1 MNALP
6 EAAAGGLAALDAE
19 LRSVLDH
26 AQAAVWDWQLG
37 ADRFEVGE
45 AWLRAL
51 GVEVGAGDGAL
62 TIAEWKR
69 RIHPDDHGAF
79 AAATESC
86 HHGGERF
93 ECEYRLLAAGHRWLW
108 VLQRGRVTQR
118 DRNGSAQRLGG
129 LVLDIDRRKGEEV
142 ARSDSESRL
151 ATALWGARAAFWQWH
166 VPSNARTASPL
177 WLAMTGYSRAQ
188 WDTMPNPWYS
198 NLHPDERERV
208 DRQLQEHAQGLRD
221 SVEFEYRFQT
231 ASGEFRWMQDRGRA
245 VEWDLQGRPVLVI
258 GVTLDIDAAKRAE
271 AHLRSS
277 EHMLETAAW
286 GAGIGL
292 WETNFVTDTT
302 RWFNDWCERHDIWP
316 CDGDD
321 HVQRWDDNLHP
332 DEGPEATR
340 RFYEHVNGKAEYY
353 DAEYRIKTKSGNW
366 RWVFE
371 RGRVVERD
379 AQGKAVRMLGVCMDL
394 DETKV
399 AERRANARNERVES
413 ALQLTTAGVW
423 DWDVDLNQTNHTDG
437 YYRVFGVDPA
447 FGRANVRG
455 WRQVLGTDPEGEIEK
470 FRDRLRHVDPSAQV
484 LETEYRFRHTDGS
497 WHWALDRAFVVDRD
511 EQGAT
516 RRVLGLVVDITA
528 RKIRETALSA
538 ADQRFRAVAR
548 ELRCVIYEID
558 NETGLSTGEGYE
570 RVLGYPTGSLPR
582 PQDWASL
589 VHPEDQPLLAQWF
602 DRNAESMAALQYRI
616 RHRDGHYLTLL
627 DSPCV
632 VRDASGKVV
641 RIVGVAVDISAQAS
655 AQESLRQSQE
665 MLQMVAAGTG
675 DWLYLV
681 DEDRRVQFLNR
692 CMRSLPREQ
701 VIGQRIDELAE
712 PGDRDAL
719 REALQRVLVTG
730 EPVDVELGGSTEE
743 ARFFDARIRPVLI
756 GNNIKGAVINVTEI
770 TDRRAAMQLRET
782 QARMFELLHEG
793 VVVIDNN
800 NMIRMANPAFERMF
814 GFKPGQ
820 AFNTPIDDL
829 IAQAPGVRRE
839 RLEQHLLGPVPDSK
853 PDSPTLAP
861 VEFKCRRR
869 DGSTFDAACVAT
881 LTHVDGATHRLAV
894 ITDVTERR
902 QLEREILEIAGRE
915 QLRIGSDLHDGLGQD
930 LTGVALM
937 LRSVVAQLRKEN
949 SSTRADVE
957 DIISLVNGAIESTR
971 AMARGLAP
979 VGADRGGLIAG
990 LQSMAVRGMER
1001 YGVRAHFNTSLK
1013 EPLTLDDG
1021 AATHL
1026 YRIAQEAF
1034 TNAIRHGRV
1043 TQVTIDLAT
1052 AESTL
1057 TLSVQDNGRGFDE
1070 RNASNNGLGLKLMRY
1085 RAQMLGGDVT
1095 IANNKAGG
1103 VIVRCACPHRAP
1115 LAGDQLPRGGFP
1127 LKD

>member
-1 MNALP
+1 MNARPDTAQAANDASLP
-6 EAAAGGLAALDAE
+6 AEFRSALE
-19 LRSVLDH
+19 L
-26 AQAAVWDWQLG
+26 AQAAVWDWNL
-37 ADRFEVGE
+37 
-45 AWLRAL
+45 
-51 GVEVGAGDGAL
+51 AGDLFQVDEVWTRAFGVDVAPDAMP
-62 TIAEWKR
+62 IAHWKH

-79 AAATESC
+79 GAATDSC
-86 HHGGERF
+86 HHGGDRF

-108 VLQRGRVTQR
+108 VLHRGRVVQR
-118 DRNGSAQRLGG
+118 DRDGSAVRITG
-129 LVLDIDRRKGEEV
+129 LLLDVDRRKSEEV

-166 VPSNARTASPL
+166 VPSNSRTASPL

-188 WDTMPNPWYS
+188 WDATPNPWFS
-198 NLHPDERERV
+198 NLHPEDRERV
-208 DRQLQEHAQGLRD
+208 DTQLRQHSQGERD

-231 ASGEFRWMQDRGRA
+231 AGGDFRWMQDRGRA

-258 GVTLDIDAAKRAE
+258 GVTLDIDAAKHAE
-271 AHLRSS
+271 AYLRSS
-277 EHMLETAAW
+277 ETMLETAAW

-292 WETNFVTDTT
+292 WETNFATGRT
-302 RWFNDWCERHDIWP
+302 RWFNDWCDRHDIEP
-316 CDGDD
+316 CEGER
-321 HVQRWDDNLHP
+321 HAERWDTKLHP
-332 DEGPEATR
+332 DEATEAAR
-340 RFYEHVNGKAEYY
+340 RYSEHVAGKADYY
-353 DAEYRIKTKSGNW
+353 TAEYRIRTRGGAW

-379 AQGKAVRMLGVCMDL
+379 AQGQAVRMLGVCMDL
-394 DETKV
+394 DQTKI
-399 AERRANARNERVES
+399 AERRANARNERVEA

-423 DWDVDLNQTNHTDG
+423 DWDVDKGVTYNTDG

-447 FGRANVRG
+447 FGRANHMN
-455 WRQVLGTDPEGEIEK
+455 WRQLLGTDPEGAIDQ
-470 FRDRLRHVDPSAQV
+470 FRRGLMRVDPAAQV

-497 WHWALDRAFVVDRD
+497 WHWAFDRAFVVDRAD
-511 EQGAT
+511 DGAT
-516 RRVLGLVVDITA
+516 RRVVGLVVDITA
-528 RKIRETALSA
+528 RKLREMALSA
-538 ADQRFRAVAR
+538 SDQRFRAVAR
-548 ELRCVIYEID
+548 ELRAVIYEID
-558 NETGLSTGEGYE
+558 AETGTSSSEGSE
-570 RVLGYPTGSLPR
+570 RVIGYSMAELPTAS
-582 PQDWASL
+582 DWAAL
-589 VHPEDQPLLAQWF
+589 VHPDDKPILEQWF
-602 DRNAESMAALQYRI
+602 DRDVESLRAFQYRI
-616 RHRDGHYLTLL
+616 RHKDGHYVTLL

-632 VRDASGKVV
+632 VRDAAGKLL
-641 RIVGVAVDISAQAS
+641 RIVGVAIDISEQA
-655 AQESLRQSQE
+655 RSQE
-665 MLQMVAAGTG
+665 ALRESQELLQMVAAGTG
-675 DWLYLV
+675 DWLILV
-681 DEDRRVQFLNR
+681 NAERRVQFINR
-692 CMRSLPREQ
+692 GIGSHSRESI
-701 VIGQRIDELAE
+701 IGQRLDEVALAE
-712 PGDRDAL
+712 DRTSIFA
-719 REALQRVLVTG
+719 ALQQVLTTG
-730 EPVDVELGGSTEE
+730 DPVDLQLASSGSGQGG
-743 ARFFDARIRPVLI
+743 RYFDSRIRAVRSPNGI
-756 GNNIKGAVINVTEI
+756 SGAVINITEI
-770 TDRRAAMQLRET
+770 TDRHAAMHLRET

-793 VVVIDNN
+793 VVVIDIENR
-800 NMIRMANPAFERMF
+800 IRMANPAFERMF
-814 GFKPGQ
+814 GFTAGSAVDTSIDELVAQPHGVGRDRLAQQLSAMTGESPG
-820 AFNTPIDDL
+820 
-829 IAQAPGVRRE
+829 
-839 RLEQHLLGPVPDSK
+839 
-853 PDSPTLAP
+853 LAP

-902 QLEREILEIAGRE
+902 GLEREILEIAGRE

-949 SSTRADVE
+949 SSARSDVE

-1001 YGVRAHFNTSLK
+1001 YGVRAHFNTSLM

-1052 AESTL
+1052 SEGTL

-1095 IANNKAGG
+1095 ISNNKGGG
-1103 VIVRCACPHRAP
+1103 VVVRCTCPHRAP
-1115 LAGDQLPRGGFP
+1115 AAGDSAPRGGFP

>member
-1 MNALP
+1 MNARPESTQALGADQLP
-6 EAAAGGLAALDAE
+6 AEFRSALE
-19 LRSVLDH
+19 L
-26 AQAAVWDWQLG
+26 AQAAVWDWRISVDQFQV
-37 ADRFEVGE
+37 DE
-45 AWLRAL
+45 AWLRAFGIDL
-51 GVEVGAGDGAL
+51 EGGAMPC
-62 TIAEWKR
+62 AEWKR
-69 RIHPDDHGAF
+69 RIHPDDLGTF
-79 AAATESC
+79 NAAIDSC

-108 VLQRGRVTQR
+108 VLHRGRVVQR
-118 DRNGSAQRLGG
+118 ERDGSALRITG
-129 LVLDIDRRKGEEV
+129 LLLDIDRRKSEEV
-142 ARSDSESRL
+142 ARTDSESRL

-177 WLAMTGYSRAQ
+177 WLAMTGYSRAS
-188 WDTMPNPWYS
+188 WDASPNPWFS
-198 NLHPDERERV
+198 NLHVEDREHV
-208 DRQLQEHAQGLRD
+208 DRQLREHAQGMRD

-231 ASGEFRWMQDRGRA
+231 AGGEYRWMQDRGRA

-258 GVTLDIDAAKRAE
+258 GVTLDIDAAKHAE

-292 WETNFVTDTT
+292 WETNFITDTT
-302 RWFNDWCERHDIWP
+302 RWFNDWCERHDINP

-321 HVQRWDDNLHP
+321 HVDRWDSYLHP

-340 RFYEHVNGKAEYY
+340 RFSEHIAGKAEYY
-353 DAEYRIKTKSGNW
+353 DAEYRIKTRGGVW

-399 AERRANARNERVES
+399 AERRANARNERVEA

-423 DWDVDLNQTNHTDG
+423 DWDVEHNLTNHTDG

-447 FGRANVRG
+447 FGRANIKT
-455 WRQVLGTDPEGEIEK
+455 WRTVLGTDPDQEIER
-470 FRDRLRHVDPSAQV
+470 FRERLLHVDSAAQV

-497 WHWALDRAFVVDRD
+497 WHWALDRAYVVDRAPD
-511 EQGAT
+511 GST

-528 RKIRETALSA
+528 RKIRETGLSA
-538 ADQRFRAVAR
+538 ADQRFRAIAR

-558 NETGLSTGEGYE
+558 SETGMATSEGVE
-570 RVLGYPTGSLPR
+570 RVLGYASADLPR
-582 PQDWASL
+582 PTDWAAL
-589 VHPEDQPLLAQWF
+589 VHPDDQPLLRQWF
-602 DRNAESMAALQYRI
+602 DRSAESMVALQYRI
-616 RHRDGHYLTLL
+616 RHHDGHYVTLL

-632 VRDASGKVV
+632 VRDAAGKVV
-641 RIVGVAVDISAQAS
+641 RIVGVAIDISEQAS
-655 AQESLRQSQE
+655 AQEALRASQE
-665 MLQMVAAGTG
+665 LLQIVAAGTG
-675 DWLYLV
+675 DWLILV
-681 DEDRRVQFLNR
+681 DTERRVQFINR
-692 CMRSLPREQ
+692 GIRALSRESI
-701 VIGQRIDELAE
+701 IGQRLDEIAVPEDRPSILA
-712 PGDRDAL
+712 AL
-719 REALQRVLVTG
+719 TQVLQTG
-730 EPVDVELGGSTEE
+730 ESVDLQLASSGNDG
-743 ARFFDARIRPVLI
+743 RMFDSRIRAVRAPAGI
-756 GNNIKGAVINVTEI
+756 TGAVINITEI
-770 TDRRAAMQLRET
+770 TDRQAAQRLRET

-793 VVVIDNN
+793 VVVIDIN
-800 NMIRMANPAFERMF
+800 NMIRMVNPAFERMF
-814 GFKPGQ
+814 GFQ
-820 AFNTPIDDL
+820 AGTAIDTSIDDL
-829 IAQAPGVRRE
+829 IAQPPGMRRDH
-839 RLEQHLLGPVPDSK
+839 LDQHLLGMITEPPGL
-853 PDSPTLAP
+853 TP

-869 DGSTFDAACVAT
+869 DGSIFDAACVAT
-881 LTHVDGATHRLAV
+881 LTHVDAETHRLAV

-902 QLEREILEIAGRE
+902 GLEREILEIAGRE

-949 SSTRADVE
+949 SSARTDVK

-971 AMARGLAP
+971 ARARGLAP

-1052 AESTL
+1052 ADGTL
-1057 TLSVQDNGRGFDE
+1057 TLSIQDNGRGFDE
-1070 RNASNNGLGLKLMRY
+1070 RNATNNGMGMKLMRY

-1095 IANNKAGG
+1095 IANNKGGG
-1103 VIVRCACPHRAP
+1103 VVVRCTCPHRAP
-1115 LAGDQLPRGGFP
+1115 LAGDSLPRGGFP

>member
-1 MNALP
+1 MNARP
-6 EAAAGGLAALDAE
+6 ESAAAPGALETE
-19 LRSVLDH
+19 LRSVLDN
-26 AQAAVWDWQLG
+26 AQAAVWEWQVV
-37 ADRFEVGE
+37 ADRIVVDEH
-45 AWLRAL
+45 WLRGL
-51 GVEVGAGDGAL
+51 GIDVPPGGL
-62 TIAEWKR
+62 TTAQWKR
-69 RIHPDDHGAF
+69 FIHPDDHGGF
-79 AAATESC
+79 VAAAESC
-86 HHGGERF
+86 HHGNERF
-93 ECEYRLLAAGHRWLW
+93 ECEYRLLATGHRWIW
-108 VLQRGRVTQR
+108 VLHRGRVTQR
-118 DRNGSAQRLGG
+118 DRDGSAQRLGG
-129 LVLDIDRRKGEEV
+129 LLLDIDQRKGEEV
-142 ARSDSESRL
+142 ARNDSESRL

-188 WDTMPNPWYS
+188 WEATPNPWFS
-198 NLHPDERERV
+198 NLHPDDRERV
-208 DRQLQEHAQGLRD
+208 DRQLQEHAQAMRD
-221 SVEFEYRFQT
+221 SVELEYRFQT

-258 GVTLDIDAAKRAE
+258 GVTLDIDAAKHAE

-277 EHMLETAAW
+277 ESMLETAAW

-302 RWFNDWCERHDIWP
+302 RWFNDWCERHDIDP
-316 CDGDD
+316 CDGTG
-321 HVQRWDDNLHP
+321 HVSRWDEHLHP

-340 RFYEHVNGKAEYY
+340 RFNEHVNGKADYY
-353 DAEYRIKTKSGNW
+353 DAEYRIRTRAGQW

-379 AQGKAVRMLGVCMDL
+379 AQGKAIRMLGVCMDL

-399 AERRANARNERVES
+399 AERRANARNERVEH

-423 DWDVDLNQTNHTDG
+423 DWDVEHNQTHHTDG

-447 FGRANVRG
+447 FGRANVRS
-455 WRQVLGTDPEGEIEK
+455 WRQLLGTDPEGEIEK
-470 FRDRLRHVDPSAQV
+470 FRERLRRVDPSAQV

-497 WHWALDRAFVVDRD
+497 WHWALDRAFVIDRD
-511 EQGAT
+511 ADGNS

-548 ELRCVIYEID
+548 ELRCVVYEID

-582 PQDWASL
+582 PQDWAAL
-589 VHPEDQPLLAQWF
+589 VHPDDQHLLEQWF
-602 DRNAESMAALQYRI
+602 DRNAESMSALQYRI
-616 RHRDGHYLTLL
+616 RHRDGHYVTLL
-627 DSPCV
+627 DSPCL

-641 RIVGVAVDISAQAS
+641 RIVGVAIDNSDQARVQD
-655 AQESLRQSQE
+655 AVRQSQE

-681 DEDRRVQFLNR
+681 DAERRVQFLNR
-692 CMRSLPREQ
+692 CMRDLPPDQ
-701 VIGQRIDELAE
+701 VLGRPIDELAE
-712 PGDRDAL
+712 PQDQEPL
-719 REALQRVLVTG
+719 RRAIQRVLDTG
-730 EPVDVELGGSTEE
+730 QPVDMELCGPAGEG
-743 ARFFDARIRPVLI
+743 RFFDARIRPVDTGKGI
-756 GNNIKGAVINVTEI
+756 TGAVINVTEI
-770 TDRRAAMQLRET
+770 TDRRAATQLRET

-793 VVVIDNN
+793 VVVIDVDNV
-800 NMIRMANPAFERMF
+800 IRMANPAFERMF
-814 GFKPGQ
+814 GFVAGG
-820 AFNTPIDDL
+820 AVDTPIDDL
-829 IAQAPGVRRE
+829 IVQVAGVRRE
-839 RLEQHLLGPVPDSK
+839 KLDQQLLGNFSEAPK
-853 PDSPTLAP
+853 LIP
-861 VEFKCRRR
+861 VELKCRRA
-869 DGSTFDAACVAT
+869 DGTTFEAACVAT
-881 LTHVDGATHRLAV
+881 LTHLNGTTRRLAV
-894 ITDVTERR
+894 FTDVTERR

-949 SSTRADVE
+949 SSARADVE

-1043 TQVTIDLAT
+1043 TQVTIELAT
-1052 AESTL
+1052 AEGTL

-1085 RAQMLGGDVT
+1085 RAQMLGGDIT
-1095 IANNKAGG
+1095 IANNKGGG
-1103 VIVRCACPHRAP
+1103 VVVRCTCPHHVP
-1115 LAGDQLPRGGFP
+1115 PSGDAFPRGGFP

>member
-1 MNALP
+1 MNARPDSVRPPGADQLP
-6 EAAAGGLAALDAE
+6 AEFRSALE
-19 LRSVLDH
+19 L
-26 AQAAVWDWQLG
+26 AQAAVWDWHIATDQFHV
-37 ADRFEVGE
+37 DE
-45 AWLRAL
+45 AWLRAFGIEFAG
-51 GVEVGAGDGAL
+51 GVMPCS
-62 TIAEWKR
+62 EWKR
-69 RIHPDDHGAF
+69 RIHPDDLGAF
-79 AAATESC
+79 IAATDSC

-108 VLQRGRVTQR
+108 VLHRGRVVQR
-118 DRNGSAQRLGG
+118 ERDGSALRLTG
-129 LVLDIDRRKGEEV
+129 LLLDIDRRKSEEV

-188 WDTMPNPWYS
+188 WDATSNPWFT
-198 NLHPDERERV
+198 NLHPDDRERV
-208 DRQLQEHAQGLRD
+208 DRQLREHAQGERD
-221 SVEFEYRFQT
+221 SVEFEYRFQV
-231 ASGEFRWMQDRGRA
+231 AGGEYRWMQDRGRA
-245 VEWDLQGRPVLVI
+245 VEWDLQGRPVVVI

-277 EHMLETAAW
+277 ESMLETAAW

-292 WETNFVTDTT
+292 WEINFTTDTT
-302 RWFNDWCERHDIWP
+302 RWFNDWCVRHDIDA
-316 CDGDD
+316 CDGAD
-321 HVQRWDDNLHP
+321 HVTHWDENIHP
-332 DEGPEATR
+332 DERLEAMR
-340 RFYEHVNGKAEYY
+340 RFSEHVAGKAEYY
-353 DAEYRIKTKSGNW
+353 DAEYRIRTRGGVW

-379 AQGKAVRMLGVCMDL
+379 AQGKALRMLGVCMDL

-399 AERRANARNERVES
+399 AERRANARNERVEA

-423 DWDVDLNQTNHTDG
+423 DWDVEHNLTHHTDG

-447 FGRANVRG
+447 FGRANIKT
-455 WRQVLGTDPEGEIEK
+455 WRTVLGTDPDREIER
-470 FRDRLRHVDPSAQV
+470 FRERLLHVDPAAQA

-497 WHWALDRAFVVDRD
+497 WHWALDRAYVVDRAPD
-511 EQGAT
+511 GST

-528 RKIRETALSA
+528 RKIRETGLSA
-538 ADQRFRAVAR
+538 ADQRFRAIAR

-558 NETGLSTGEGYE
+558 ADTGLSTSEGVE
-570 RVLGYPTGSLPR
+570 RVLGYTNAELPR
-582 PQDWASL
+582 PADWAAL
-589 VHPEDQPLLAQWF
+589 VHPDDQPLLQQWF
-602 DRNAESMAALQYRI
+602 DRSAESMVALQYRI
-616 RHRDGHYLTLL
+616 RHRDGHYVTLL

-632 VRDASGKVV
+632 VRDAAGKVV
-641 RIVGVAVDISAQAS
+641 RIVGVAIDISEQAT
-655 AQESLRQSQE
+655 AQEALRASQE
-665 MLQMVAAGTG
+665 LLQIVAAGTG
-675 DWLYLV
+675 DWLILV
-681 DEDRRVQFLNR
+681 DSERRVQFINR
-692 CMRSLPREQ
+692 GIRNHSRESI
-701 VIGQRIDELAE
+701 IGQRIDEIAVPQDRPAILA
-712 PGDRDAL
+712 AL
-719 REALQRVLVTG
+719 TQVLQTG
-730 EPVDVELGGSTEE
+730 EPMELQLASSGNDS
-743 ARFFDARIRPVLI
+743 RLFDARVRAVSSPQEIT
-756 GNNIKGAVINVTEI
+756 GAVINITEI
-770 TDRRAAMQLRET
+770 TDRQAAQRLRET

-793 VVVIDNN
+793 VVVIDIN

-814 GFKPGQ
+814 GFQSGT
-820 AFNTPIDDL
+820 AVDTPIDDL
-829 IAQAPGVRRE
+829 IAQPRGMRRE
-839 RLEQHLLGPVPDSK
+839 QLDQHLLGSITEPPGI
-853 PDSPTLAP
+853 TP

-869 DGSTFDAACVAT
+869 DGSMFDAACVAT
-881 LTHVDGATHRLAV
+881 LTHVDGETHRLAV

-902 QLEREILEIAGRE
+902 GLEREILEIAGRE

-937 LRSVVAQLRKEN
+937 LRSVVAQLRREN
-949 SSTRADVE
+949 SSARADVE

-1001 YGVRAHFNTSLK
+1001 YGVRAHFNTNLK
-1013 EPLTLDDG
+1013 EPLTLEDG

-1043 TQVTIDLAT
+1043 TQVTIELAT
-1052 AESTL
+1052 AEGTL

-1095 IANNKAGG
+1095 IAGNNGGG
-1103 VIVRCACPHRAP
+1103 VVVRCTCPHRAP
-1115 LAGDQLPRGGFP
+1115 LGGDSLPRGGFP

>member
-1 MNALP
+1 MNARP
-6 EAAAGGLAALDAE
+6 EPVTSNVVDAE
-19 LRSVLDH
+19 LRAVLES
-26 AQAAVWDWQLG
+26 AQAAVWDWQIA
-37 ADRFEVGE
+37 ADRFEVDE
-45 AWLRAL
+45 PWLRAL
-51 GVEVGAGDGAL
+51 GVDPGGGNGVL
-62 TIAEWKR
+62 STAEWKR

-79 AAATESC
+79 VAATESC

-108 VLQRGRVTQR
+108 VLHRGRVTQR
-118 DRNGSAQRLGG
+118 DRDGSALRLGG
-129 LVLDIDRRKGEEV
+129 LLLDIDRRKGEEV

-166 VPSNARTASPL
+166 VPSNTRTSSPL

-188 WDTMPNPWYS
+188 WDAMPNPWHS
-198 NLHPDERERV
+198 NLHPDDRERV
-208 DRQLQEHAQGLRD
+208 EGQLQEHAKGLRD
-221 SVEFEYRFQT
+221 SVEFEYRFQI
-231 ASGEFRWMQDRGRA
+231 AGGESRWMQDRGRA

-258 GVTLDIDAAKRAE
+258 GVTLDIDTAKRNE
-271 AHLRSS
+271 AHLRHAD
-277 EHMLETAAW
+277 HMLETAAW

-292 WETNFVTDTT
+292 WETNFLTDTT
-302 RWFNDWCERHDIWP
+302 RWFNDWCERHDIDP
-316 CDGDD
+316 CDGPE
-321 HVQRWDDNLHP
+321 HVGRWDENLHP
-332 DEGPEATR
+332 EEGPEATR
-340 RFYEHVNGKAEYY
+340 RFAEHVNGKADYY
-353 DAEYRIKTKSGNW
+353 DAEYRIRTKTGAW

-399 AERRANARNERVES
+399 AERRANARNERVEH

-423 DWDVDLNQTNHTDG
+423 DWDVEQNQTNHTDG
-437 YYRVFGVDPA
+437 YYRVFGVDPD
-447 FGRANVRG
+447 FGRANIRT
-455 WRQVLGTDPEGEIEK
+455 WRQMLGTDPEAEIEK
-470 FRDRLRHVDPSAQV
+470 FRERLRHVDPSAQV

-511 EQGAT
+511 ENGAT

-548 ELRCVIYEID
+548 ELRCVVYEVD
-558 NETGLSTGEGYE
+558 VETGVLTGEGLD
-570 RVLGYPTGSLPR
+570 RVLGYSM
-582 PQDWASL
+582 QDKPKAEDWIEY
-589 VHPEDQPLLAQWF
+589 VHPEDRPLLRQWT
-602 DRNAESMAALQYRI
+602 DRGVENMVALQYRI

-627 DSPCV
+627 DSPCM

-641 RIVGVAVDISAQAS
+641 RIVGVAIDITAQAS
-655 AQESLRQSQE
+655 AQEALRQSQE
-665 MLQMVAAGTG
+665 MLQMVAEGTG

-681 DEDRRVQFLNR
+681 DTQLRVQFLNR

-701 VIGQRIDELAE
+701 VIGRRIDDVAE
-712 PGDRDAL
+712 TKD
-719 REALQRVLVTG
+719 REALRDAVQRVLDTG
-730 EPVDVELGGSTEE
+730 QPVDVELNNASPD
-743 ARFFDARIRPVLI
+743 AMRVFDARIRPVLTGKGI
-756 GNNIKGAVINVTEI
+756 QGAVINVTEI
-770 TDRRAAMQLRET
+770 TDRRAATQLRET

-793 VVVIDNN
+793 VVVIDNQST
-800 NMIRMANPAFERMF
+800 IRMANPAFERMF
-814 GFKPGQ
+814 GFAAG
-820 AFNTPIDDL
+820 AAVDTSIADL
-829 IAQAPGVRRE
+829 IAPTAGMLRD
-839 RLEQHLLGPVPDSK
+839 RLDRHLSGPIDETSVDP
-853 PDSPTLAP
+853 PRMTP
-861 VEFKCRRR
+861 VEFKCLRR
-869 DGSTFDAACVAT
+869 DGSTFDAACVTT

-937 LRSVVAQLRKEN
+937 LRSVVAQLRKED
-949 SSTRADVE
+949 SATRSDVE

-1001 YGVRAHFNTSLK
+1001 YGVRAHFNTSLQ

-1052 AESTL
+1052 AEGTL

-1095 IANNKAGG
+1095 ISNTGAGG
-1103 VIVRCACPHRAP
+1103 AIVRCTCPHRAP
-1115 LAGDQLPRGGFP
+1115 LAGELLPRGGFP
-1127 LKD
+1127 LKE

>member
-1 MNALP
+1 MNARPETSQAATDTPLP
-6 EAAAGGLAALDAE
+6 AEFRSALE
-19 LRSVLDH
+19 L
-26 AQAAVWDWQLG
+26 AQAAVWDWRLPD
-37 ADRFEVGE
+37 DRFEVDE
-45 AWLRAL
+45 VWTRAF
-51 GVEVGAGDGAL
+51 GIDVPARSMSIEH
-62 TIAEWKR
+62 WKR

-79 AAATESC
+79 NAATDSC
-86 HHGGERF
+86 HHGGDRF

-108 VLQRGRVTQR
+108 VLHRGRVVQR
-118 DRNGSAQRLGG
+118 DRDGSAVRITG
-129 LVLDIDRRKGEEV
+129 LLLDVDRRKSEEV

-188 WDTMPNPWYS
+188 WDATPNPWFS
-198 NLHPDERERV
+198 NLHPEDRERV
-208 DRQLQEHAQGLRD
+208 DAQLREHAQGERD

-231 ASGEFRWMQDRGRA
+231 ATGDFRWMQDRGRA

-258 GVTLDIDAAKRAE
+258 GVTLDIDAAKHAE

-302 RWFNDWCERHDIWP
+302 RWFNDWCDRHDIWP
-316 CDGDD
+316 CDGTD
-321 HVQRWDDNLHP
+321 HVQRWDEHLHP
-332 DEGPEATR
+332 DEGPDAVR
-340 RFYEHVNGKAEYY
+340 KFNEHVAGKAEYY
-353 DAEYRIKTKSGNW
+353 DAEYRIKTRSGKW
-366 RWVFE
+366 RWIFE

-379 AQGKAVRMLGVCMDL
+379 AQGRAIRMLGVCMDL
-394 DETKV
+394 DQTKV
-399 AERRANARNERVES
+399 AERRANARNERVEQ

-423 DWDVDLNQTNHTDG
+423 DWDVEHGVTHNTDG

-447 FGRANVRG
+447 FGRANHMN
-455 WRQVLGTDPEGEIEK
+455 WRQLLGTDPEQAIDQ
-470 FRDRLRHVDPSAQV
+470 FRRRLQRVDPAASV

-497 WHWALDRAFVVDRD
+497 WHWAFDRAYVMDRADDGSTKRVV
-511 EQGAT
+511 
-516 RRVLGLVVDITA
+516 GLVVDITA
-528 RKIRETALSA
+528 RKQREMGLSA
-538 ADQRFRAVAR
+538 SDQRFRAVAR
-548 ELRCVIYEID
+548 ELRAVIYEID
-558 NETGLSTGEGYE
+558 SESGLSTGEGYE
-570 RVLGYPTGSLPR
+570 RVLGYTQAELPGAAN
-582 PQDWASL
+582 WAAL
-589 VHPEDQPLLAQWF
+589 VHPDDQPLLQQWF
-602 DRNAESMAALQYRI
+602 DRDAESLVALQYRI
-616 RHRDGHYLTLL
+616 RHKNGHYVTLL
-627 DSPCV
+627 DSPCL
-632 VRDASGKVV
+632 VRDAAGKVL
-641 RIVGVAVDISAQAS
+641 RIVGVAIDISEQA
-655 AQESLRQSQE
+655 RSQE
-665 MLQMVAAGTG
+665 ALRESQELLQMVAAGTG
-675 DWLYLV
+675 DWLILV
-681 DEDRRVQFLNR
+681 DTERRVQFINR
-692 CMRSLPREQ
+692 GIRSRSRESITGQRVEELAAEEDRANILAALEQ
-701 VIGQRIDELAE
+701 VITT
-712 PGDRDAL
+712 GD
-719 REALQRVLVTG
+719 
-730 EPVDVELGGSTEE
+730 PVDLQLVSSGAQQGG
-743 ARFFDARIRPVLI
+743 RYFDSRIRAVRSPSGI
-756 GNNIKGAVINVTEI
+756 TGAVINITEI
-770 TDRRAAMQLRET
+770 TDRHAAQHLRET

-793 VVVIDNN
+793 VVVIDIN

-814 GFKPGQ
+814 GFSAGT
-820 AFNTPIDDL
+820 AVDTSIDDL
-829 IAQAPGVRRE
+829 IAQPPGVGRD
-839 RLEQHLLGPVPDSK
+839 RLTQQLLG
-853 PDSPTLAP
+853 SPNESPGPAP

-881 LTHVDGATHRLAV
+881 MTHVDGETHRLAV

-902 QLEREILEIAGRE
+902 GLEREILEIAGRE

-937 LRSVVAQLRKEN
+937 LRSVVAQLRKE
-949 SSTRADVE
+949 SSSARTDVE

-1052 AESTL
+1052 AEGTL

-1095 IANNKAGG
+1095 IASNKGGG
-1103 VIVRCACPHRAP
+1103 VVVRCSCPHRAP
-1115 LAGDQLPRGGFP
+1115 PAGDSVPRGGFP

>member
-1 MNALP
+1 MNARP
-6 EAAAGGLAALDAE
+6 DSLASAVEAE
-19 LRSVLDH
+19 LRSVLEN
-26 AQAAVWDWQLG
+26 AQAAVWDWQIA
-37 ADRFEVGE
+37 ADRFEVDE
-45 AWLRAL
+45 AWLRTL
-51 GVEVGAGDGAL
+51 GVDAGAAQGAL
-62 TIAEWKR
+62 TFADWRR
-69 RIHPDDHGAF
+69 RIHPDDHGALV
-79 AAATESC
+79 AAAESC

-108 VLQRGRVTQR
+108 VLHRGRVTQR
-118 DRNGSAQRLGG
+118 DRDGSALRISG
-129 LVLDIDRRKGEEV
+129 LLLDIDRRKGEEV

-166 VPSNARTASPL
+166 IPSNSRTASPL

-188 WDTMPNPWYS
+188 WDAMPNPWHG
-198 NLHPDERERV
+198 NLHADERERV

-221 SVEFEYRFQT
+221 SVEFEYRFLT
-231 ASGEFRWMQDRGRA
+231 ASGEYRWMQDRGRA

-258 GVTLDIDAAKRAE
+258 GVTLDIDAAKRNE
-271 AHLRSS
+271 ANLQSAD
-277 EHMLETAAW
+277 HMLETAAW

-292 WETNFVTDTT
+292 WETNFATDTT
-302 RWFNDWCERHDIWP
+302 RWFNDWCERHDIDP
-316 CDGDD
+316 CDGGE
-321 HVQRWDDNLHP
+321 HVGRWDENLHP

-340 RFYEHVNGKAEYY
+340 RFSEHVNGKADYY
-353 DAEYRIKTKSGNW
+353 DAEYRIRTRSGEW

-399 AERRANARNERVES
+399 AERRANARNERVEH
-413 ALQLTTAGVW
+413 ALQLTAAGVW
-423 DWDVDLNQTNHTDG
+423 DWDVEQNQTNHTDG

-447 FGRANVRG
+447 FGRANAHS
-455 WRQVLGTDPEGEIEK
+455 WRHLLGADPEGEIEK
-470 FRDRLRHVDPSAQV
+470 FRDRLRRVDPSAQV

-497 WHWALDRAFVVDRD
+497 WHWALDRAYVVDRD
-511 EQGAT
+511 ETGAT

-548 ELRCVIYEID
+548 ELRAVIYEID
-558 NETGLSTGEGYE
+558 TETGLATGEGSE
-570 RVLGYPTGSLPR
+570 RVIGYSQAEMSR
-582 PQDWASL
+582 AADWAAR
-589 VHPEDQPLLAQWF
+589 VHPDDQPLLKQWF
-602 DRNAESMAALQYRI
+602 DRHAESTTALQYRI
-616 RHRDGHYLTLL
+616 RHRDGHWVTLL
-627 DSPCV
+627 DSPCL

-641 RIVGVAVDISAQAS
+641 RIIGVAIDITSQAG
-655 AQESLRQSQE
+655 AQEALRQSQE
-665 MLQMVAAGTG
+665 MLQMVAEGTG

-681 DEDRRVQFLNR
+681 DHERRVQFLNR
-692 CMRSLPREQ
+692 CMRQLPRDQ
-701 VIGQRIDELAE
+701 VVGQRIDDIAE

-719 REALQRVLVTG
+719 REAVQRVLDTG
-730 EPVDVELGGSTEE
+730 EPVDLELGNSSEDL
-743 ARFFDARIRPVLI
+743 RVFDARIRPVLT
-756 GNNIKGAVINVTEI
+756 GKGIKGAVINVTEI
-770 TDRRAAMQLRET
+770 TDRRAASQLRET

-793 VVVIDNN
+793 VVVIDAHN
-800 NMIRMANPAFERMF
+800 IIHMANPAFERMF
-814 GFKPGQ
+814 GFTPG
-820 AFNTPIDDL
+820 AAVNTSIDDL
-829 IAQAPGVRRE
+829 IAQTAGLRPLDQQLSGE
-839 RLEQHLLGPVPDSK
+839 LS
-853 PDSPTLAP
+853 TLAP
-861 VEFKCRRR
+861 AEFKCRRR
-869 DGSTFDAACVAT
+869 DGTTFDAACVAT
-881 LTHVDGATHRLAV
+881 LTHLDGATLRLAV
-894 ITDVTERR
+894 VTDVTERR

-949 SSTRADVE
+949 SVARADVE

-1001 YGVRAHFNTSLK
+1001 YGVRAHFNTSLQ

-1052 AESTL
+1052 AEGTL

-1070 RNASNNGLGLKLMRY
+1070 RNASSNGLGLKLMRY

-1095 IANNKAGG
+1095 IANNKTGG
-1103 VIVRCACPHRAP
+1103 VVVRCTCPHRTP
-1115 LAGDQLPRGGFP
+1115 PSGDLLPRGGFP

>member
-1 MNALP
+1 MNARP
-6 EAAAGGLAALDAE
+6 DTTAAARDALDAE
-19 LRSVLDH
+19 LRSVLDS
-26 AQAAVWDWQLG
+26 AQAAVWDWQITS
-37 ADRFEVGE
+37 DRFHVDE
-45 AWLRAL
+45 AWLRTL
-51 GVEVGAGDGAL
+51 GVEPATHGEFGND
-62 TIAEWKR
+62 EWKR
-69 RIHPDDHGAF
+69 RIHPDDHGAL
-79 AAATESC
+79 AAAIDSC
-86 HHGGERF
+86 HHGSARF

-108 VLQRGRVTQR
+108 VLHRGRVTQR
-118 DRNGSAQRLGG
+118 DRDGSAVRLGG
-129 LVLDIDRRKGEEV
+129 LLLDIDRRKGEEL

-188 WDTMPNPWYS
+188 WDAMPNPWQG
-198 NLHPDERERV
+198 NLHPDERDRV
-208 DRQLQEHAQGLRD
+208 ERQLQEHAQGLRD

-231 ASGEFRWMQDRGRA
+231 ANGEFRWMQDRGRA

-271 AHLRSS
+271 AHLRSN

-302 RWFNDWCERHDIWP
+302 RWFNDWCERHDIDP
-316 CDGDD
+316 CDGSG
-321 HVQRWDDNLHP
+321 HVGRWDEHLHP

-340 RFYEHVNGKAEYY
+340 RFNEHVNGKADYY
-353 DAEYRIKTKSGNW
+353 DAEYRIRTRSGPW

-379 AQGKAVRMLGVCMDL
+379 AQGKAIRMLGVCMDL

-399 AERRANARNERVES
+399 AERRANARNERVEH

-423 DWDVDLNQTNHTDG
+423 DWDVERNQTNHTDG

-447 FGRANVRG
+447 FGRANVRS
-455 WRQVLGTDPEGEIEK
+455 WRQLLGTDPEAEIEK
-470 FRDRLRHVDPSAQV
+470 FRERLRFVDPSAQV

-511 EQGAT
+511 EHGAT
-516 RRVLGLVVDITA
+516 RRVLGLVVDITS

-558 NETGLSTGEGYE
+558 AETGLSTGEGSD
-570 RVLGYPTGSLPR
+570 RILGYAQSELPR
-582 PQDWASL
+582 AADWAAL
-589 VHPEDQPLLAQWF
+589 VHPDDQPLLQQWF
-602 DRNAESMAALQYRI
+602 DRNAEHMTALQYRI
-616 RHRDGHYLTLL
+616 RHRDGHWVTLL

-641 RIVGVAVDISAQAS
+641 RIVGVAIDITSQAG
-655 AQESLRQSQE
+655 AQEALRQSQE
-665 MLQMVAAGTG
+665 MLQMVAEGTG

-681 DEDRRVQFLNR
+681 DTDRRVQFLNR
-692 CMRSLPREQ
+692 CMSSLPRDQ
-701 VIGQRIDELAE
+701 VIGRRIDELAE
-712 PGDRDAL
+712 PSDRDAL
-719 REALQRVLVTG
+719 RQAVQKVLDTG
-730 EPVDVELGGSTEE
+730 EPVDVELGIAEE
-743 ARFFDARIRPVLI
+743 NARFFDARIRAVHGGTGI
-756 GNNIKGAVINVTEI
+756 RGAVINVTEI
-770 TDRRAAMQLRET
+770 TDRRAATQLRET

-793 VVVIDNN
+793 VVVIDIN

-814 GFKPGQ
+814 GFTPGS
-820 AFNTPIDDL
+820 AMGTPVGDL
-829 IAQAPGVRRE
+829 IAQPAGLRRE
-839 RLEQHLLGPVPDSK
+839 QLEQHLLGPVNENRADAVPH
-853 PDSPTLAP
+853 AP

-881 LTHVDGATHRLAV
+881 LTHLDGATHRLAV

-949 SSTRADVE
+949 SVARADVE

-1043 TQVTIDLAT
+1043 TQVTIELAT
-1052 AESTL
+1052 ADNLL

-1070 RNASNNGLGLKLMRY
+1070 RNSSNNGLGLKLMRY

-1095 IANNKAGG
+1095 IANNPAGG
-1103 VIVRCACPHRAP
+1103 VVVRCTCPHRAHS
-1115 LAGDQLPRGGFP
+1115 AGDGLPRGGFP